1 MKHSFLL
8 PGLKKHRENHLL
20 DQKLTPE
27 EIFLINKILDTKN
40 ISFVQNEIMSLS
52 QHAQNVLLYLAHCEC
67 REEIYHILRPYTL
80 RVESLMILSYLLD
93 VAFAP
98 RINNKKGIR
107 MLLDDEVVRKYY
119 DIVFLL
125 SIESKKKIVIQ
136 ILLEL
141 MEKPLI
147 QSTIQSMS
155 DRHSVDLLEL
165 TRNSDILSFQEIH
178 QILSEQKIGE

>member
-119 DIVFLL
+119 ILFSFFRSKAKRKSL
-125 SIESKKKIVIQ
+125 SKSCW
-136 ILLEL
+136 
-141 MEKPLI
+141 
-147 QSTIQSMS
+147 S
-155 DRHSVDLLEL
+155 
-165 TRNSDILSFQEIH
+165 
-178 QILSEQKIGE
+178 

>member
-1 MKHSFLL
+1 MSFLFL
-8 PGLKKHRENHLL
+8 LLGLKKHRENHLL
-20 DQKLTPE
+20 DSRLTPE
-27 EIFLINKILDTKN
+27 DVFLIKKILDAED
-40 ISFVQNEIMSLS
+40 ISLVQNEIMSLS
-52 QHAQNVLLYLAHCEC
+52 QHAQNILLYLARCEY

-93 VAFAP
+93 VAFGP
-98 RINNKKGIR
+98 RINNEDGIR
-107 MLLDDEVVRKYY
+107 ILLDNDVVKKFY

-141 MEKPLI
+141 MEKSLI

-155 DRHSVDLLEL
+155 NNQKVDLLEL
-165 TRNSDILSFQEIH
+165 TRNSDILRFQEIH
-178 QILSEQKIGE
+178 QILSQQKIGE